1 MQLIGYIISTFFPM
15 YIEGYCFDK
24 TLHRRNI
31 STPMVYTVYT
41 LAAVLLTLQ
50 NQFAYSM
57 VLNPIANILVMF
69 ALTFMY
75 KDVWY
80 QRLFFSFAMFV
91 VGVMGEGTSVL
102 IVQFFFTP
110 TDLTQVSS
118 QDHFI
123 EICLLGVLCELVY
136 MVIIYRI
143 IHYFQK
149 HTHNLRMFI
158 LFLIAVLTYGV
169 ILLFVTF
176 AGTAYLFA
184 GLVLAV
190 LLIAAIAGCLYLFSD
205 QLRVER
211 ERLQLAHLEEIQ
223 RDQMQHYTALYEASR
238 QSAVQRHDW
247 KNILLN
253 ARSYL
258 RLGEYD
264 KLDAYLAGFQ
274 QKMQPAALIDNG
286 MPFIDAV
293 LSAKMAGQPEIP
305 FDLHISLLDLK
316 HISQSQIAFVLASA
330 LDNAIEACQQSA
342 KPFIKVALGQKD
354 RMVSLVVE
362 NAADQPVKSVGGRLL
377 TTKPNTA
384 SHGFGIKTMQQT
396 AEQAHGMLTW
406 KHENGTFTLSVLFQD
421 R

>member
-1 MQLIGYIISTFFPM
+1 
-15 YIEGYCFDK
+15 
-24 TLHRRNI
+24 
-31 STPMVYTVYT
+31 
-41 LAAVLLTLQ
+41 
-50 NQFAYSM
+50 
-57 VLNPIANILVMF
+57 
-69 ALTFMY
+69 
-75 KDVWY
+75 
-80 QRLFFSFAMFV
+80 
-91 VGVMGEGTSVL
+91 
-102 IVQFFFTP
+102 
-110 TDLTQVSS
+110 
-118 QDHFI
+118 
-123 EICLLGVLCELVY
+123 
-136 MVIIYRI
+136 
-143 IHYFQK
+143 
-149 HTHNLRMFI
+149 MFI

-406 KHENGTFTLSVLFQD
+406 KHENGPFTLSVLFQD